1 MIILWWLFMA
11 SRFPFD
17 YMAQYNDEAKWEEEM
32 KKRLQ
37 MLRLL
42 RKSKPGTQS
51 SPGTQRTFSDKVT
64 PDIDSFTD
72 DPVV

>member
-1 MIILWWLFMA
+1 
-11 SRFPFD
+11 
-17 YMAQYNDEAKWEEEM
+17 
-32 KKRLQ
+32 

-42 RKSKPGTQS
+42 RKST
-51 SPGTQRTFSDKVT
+51 PGTQRTFSDKVT